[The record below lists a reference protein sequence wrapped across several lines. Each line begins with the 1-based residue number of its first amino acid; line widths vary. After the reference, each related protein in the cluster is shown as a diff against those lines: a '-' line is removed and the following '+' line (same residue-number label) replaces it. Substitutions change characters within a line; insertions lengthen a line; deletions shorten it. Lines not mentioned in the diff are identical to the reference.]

1 MKKVLIVDDSHIV
14 RHNLKKIIDSI
25 EGIELYDEAEDY
37 QSAIEK
43 IVDETPDILIL
54 DINLGEQSGIDI
66 LYKIKSGL
74 NSKPIVIMF
83 TNYTDPIFRKAAKE
97 AEYFFDKSA
106 DIEKLISTLKKLGG
120 NGAVE

>member
-120 NGAVE
+120 NGTVE

>member
-1 MKKVLIVDDSHIV
+1 MKKVLIVDDSYIV

-37 QSAIEK
+37 QSAIDK
-43 IVDETPDILIL
+43 IVNETPDILIL
-54 DINLGEQSGIDI
+54 DINLGEKSGIDI
-66 LYKIKSGL
+66 LYKIKNRL

-97 AEYFFDKSA
+97 AEYFFDKSTEI
-106 DIEKLISTLKKLGG
+106 DKLISTLKKLGG
-120 NGAVE
+120 NGTSG

>member
-14 RHNLKKIIDSI
+14 RPNLKKIIDSI